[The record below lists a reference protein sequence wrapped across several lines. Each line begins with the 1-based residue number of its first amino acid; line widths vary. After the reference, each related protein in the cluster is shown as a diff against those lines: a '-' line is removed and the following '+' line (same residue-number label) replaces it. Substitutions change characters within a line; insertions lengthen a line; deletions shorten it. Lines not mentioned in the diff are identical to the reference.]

1 MKIRICPLI
10 ALCLCVSGCV
20 PMAPN
25 PRARSYAPV
34 GWSAQARPDAP
45 QLRRLKNGHYRVT
58 ERWTVRLNG
67 RTWRIPKGYTS
78 NGITGPRKIR
88 AAMGDGVQHRET
100 WAAVFHDWLFTQ
112 PGVSRAEADRLF
124 YDLLIAYGVDQQ
136 KASLMYSSVKAYSLS
151 KSFR

>member
-1 MKIRICPLI
+1 MKNPICPMI
-10 ALCLCVSGCV
+10 ALCLWVSGCV

-25 PRARSYAPV
+25 PGTTARAPV
-34 GWSAQARPDAP
+34 GWNAGAKPDAP

-67 RTWRIPKGYTS
+67 RTWRVAKGYTS
-78 NGITGPRKIR
+78 NGITGPQKIR

-100 WAAVFHDWLFTQ
+100 WAAVFHDWFFTQ
-112 PGVSRAEADRLF
+112 PGVARAEADRVF
-124 YDLLIAYGVDQQ
+124 YDLLIAYGVAPQ